1 MKKIINGRVYDTS
14 TAKKMGEWY
23 YGHPGDMEYVL
34 EQLYRKRTGEF
45 FLYGFGGAAT
55 SYAEK
60 VSHNEVSE
68 GEKIRPLSIRKA
80 QEWAERRLDGDEFE
94 AIFGETP
101 EEELA
106 QIATYIPKEVKEKID
121 TFRREFGCTIADVVL
136 RGVEALE
143 NE

>member
-1 MKKIINGRVYDTS
+1 MKKVINGRVYDTS
-14 TAKKMGEWY
+14 TAKKQGEWY
-23 YGHPGDMEYVL
+23 YGRPGDMEYVL
-34 EQLYRKRTGEF
+34 EQLYQKRTGEF

-80 QEWAERRLDGDEFE
+80 QEWAERRLDGDEYE

-106 QIATYIPKEVKEKID
+106 QIATYIPQAAKEKID
-121 TFRREFGCTIADVVL
+121 IFRQEFGCTIADVVL
-136 RGVEALE
+136 RGIEALE